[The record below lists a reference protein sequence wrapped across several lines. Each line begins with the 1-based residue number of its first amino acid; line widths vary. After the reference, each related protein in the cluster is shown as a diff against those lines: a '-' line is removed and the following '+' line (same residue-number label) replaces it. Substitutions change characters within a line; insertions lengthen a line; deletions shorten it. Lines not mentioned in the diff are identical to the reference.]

1 MKMILAIVQDIDA
14 ETAVGALTEAKH
26 RVTRIA
32 STGGFFRQGNST
44 LLCAVEDA
52 ELDDVVAIL
61 RKVCQQRTRV
71 VPVSID
77 PSEAV
82 LSAGTYT
89 EVAVGGATVLVFDV
103 ERFEHF

>member
-1 MKMILAIVQDIDA
+1 MKLILAVVQDIDTDA
-14 ETAVGALTEAKH
+14 AMGALTEAKH

-44 LLCAVEDA
+44 LLCAIDESQLEEVI
-52 ELDDVVAIL
+52 AIL

-82 LSAGTYT
+82 LSGGAYT
-89 EVAVGGATVLVFDV
+89 EVSVGGATLLVFNI
-103 ERFEHF
+103 ERFEHI

>member
-1 MKMILAIVQDIDA
+1 MKLILAVVQDMDA
-14 ETAVGALTEAKH
+14 DAAIEALTEGQH

-44 LLCAVEDA
+44 LLCAVDNKQVEP
-52 ELDDVVAIL
+52 VITIL
-61 RKVCQQRTRV
+61 RKICQQRTRV
-71 VPVSID
+71 VPVSLD

-89 EVAVGGATVLVFDV
+89 EVSVGGATVLVFDV
-103 ERFEHF
+103 ERFEQL

>member
-1 MKMILAIVQDIDA
+1 MKMVLAVVQDIDA
-14 ETAVGALTEAKH
+14 DAAIEALTEVGH

-44 LLCAVEDA
+44 LLCAVDDA
-52 ELDDVVAIL
+52 QVGGVVDTL

-71 VPVSID
+71 MPVSID

-82 LSAGTYT
+82 LAAGTYA
-89 EVAVGGATVLVFDV
+89 EVPVGGATILVFNI
-103 ERFEHF
+103 ERFERV